1 MNSCSKSKICRVL
14 AFSLIPLLCMGGL
27 VSMVLLCERPHH
39 NTANGGFPRPRH
51 YDLARFLSDA
61 NQVVAVLDYLTQI
74 DTPTSPQRVAQNSR
88 PLPPQPLLTESNYTL
103 VLVTNKVH
111 PI

>member
-14 AFSLIPLLCMGGL
+14 ALSLIPLLCMGGL
-27 VSMVLLCERPHH
+27 VSMALLSERTR
-39 NTANGGFPRPRH
+39 NNANAGFPRSRH

-61 NQVVAVLDYLTQI
+61 HQVVAVLDYLTQI
-74 DTPTSPQRVAQNSR
+74 DTPIPPQRLAQNCR
-88 PLPPQPLLTESNYTL
+88 PLPQPQPLLTESNYTL